1 VAFLLTKKEFHDG
14 GLPEA
19 EDFLNSHRRK
29 TAEKSSRSLA
39 AQAICDKQAH
49 DWLLIGNLQTVEKL
63 ERIRSALIPT
73 DKRSLFL
80 KPNCRRTDEAL
91 HPANRR

>member
-1 VAFLLTKKEFHDG
+1 LL
-14 GLPEA
+14 EA

-29 TAEKSSRSLA
+29 TSKKTPRSLFLH
-39 AQAICDKQAH
+39 AICRNNAPDE
-49 DWLLIGNLQTVEKL
+49 LFVENLQTVEKI

-80 KPNCRRTDEAL
+80 QPNFRQTDEAL

>member
-1 VAFLLTKKEFHDG
+1 MLFLQ
-14 GLPEA
+14 
-19 EDFLNSHRRK
+19 S
-29 TAEKSSRSLA
+29 
-39 AQAICDKQAH
+39 ICDNQAPNG
-49 DWLLIGNLQTVEKL
+49 LFAENLQTLEKL

-80 KPNCRRTDEAL
+80 QPNCRRTDEAL

>member
-1 VAFLLTKKEFHDG
+1 M
-14 GLPEA
+14 PEA
-19 EDFLNSHRRK
+19 EDFLNSRRRK
-29 TAEKSSRSLA
+29 TSKKTAKSLFLK
-39 AQAICDKQAH
+39 AICDKQLP
-49 DWLLIGNLQTVEKL
+49 DGPFIENLQTVEKL

-80 KPNCRRTDEAL
+80 QPNCRRTDEAL

>member
-1 VAFLLTKKEFHDG
+1 
-14 GLPEA
+14 LPEA
-19 EDFLNSHRRK
+19 EDFLNSGRQKTSKK
-29 TAEKSSRSLA
+29 TARSLFLH
-39 AQAICDKQAH
+39 AICDKQAP
-49 DWLLIGNLQTVEKL
+49 DSPFAENLQRVEKL

-80 KPNCRRTDEAL
+80 QPNCRRTDEAL